1 MSKKKVTAPLSYSP
15 GGGHPKEYLAYLNW
29 REMETL
35 KRLHGSGPV
44 KGPRGIPSFIETS
57 GQTFA
62 GDMSDSYTGTSTG
75 NWNTSTANY
84 GTDTSSWSSDGGGS
98 SYTGGSDVGSVQSSS
113 DVGGIQSSVSSPAA
127 TAPTAPAGGQNP
139 VDAAVQQEAAYKDAV
154 VASRQQALSQDI
166 ANGGISAINVGPM
179 NVPVKIGGGQIAGT
193 ISKIAEGTYA
203 PVTPTSPGAG
213 GGFGSLDTRRSSLLS
228 PVGPSSGI
236 EALGNIGP
244 TRMPTSLASKIQDR
258 LPSYATPVS
267 PLEREPRVM
276 PPPSPTWTPNV
287 MTSDPFGESFGRRM
301 RDVTAQDVFI
311 GGGLLPT
318 VNPYTPTTIPQS
330 VTPDLRISPASGQ
343 PYGMRSPLSRATG
356 QPYGMKII
364 GDIPAP
370 PIMTA
375 GEVGMSF
382 RGFAPSE
389 LAAKSA
395 DVRKDIG
402 EILRDGSRLGSL
414 ADGTKLSVG
423 IGPPPDTTLSG
434 PLSPA
439 GLPANTLRPEPSLY
453 RPDSIGTIKQAIGS
467 AYKAIGDY
475 FSPPEQP
482 VSSKEIQDRILGSP
496 EDEKAFLTTSEIRDG
511 VPTYFKSPGGLL
523 AYPGLDKGLAPD
535 LPKQAGQEKIL
546 GIEDVPPA
554 PEGGIVDLGRPQ
566 KFTSYPRPNVVAS
579 MTPEEIKKENIM
591 RSGIQQHYE
600 LANYETMPKMAYDT
614 SERDVERLNEVFGG
628 YEPSIQPAEVD
639 VPYYER
645 VPTKEGLFSST
656 YDVPYPT
663 DEYGVPVQDVSEED
677 IAKITARRRGEE
689 YALTPKQKTSTV
701 VGGLIERAFK
711 TAANAFIPG
720 SGYVL
725 GKIFNTEDKM
735 RDYLSRPSWEQRYIA
750 ERARD
755 SAVARGDDVG
765 PGAMQGG
772 IGSIYTGGQ
781 PTRDLG
787 GKNPWWEEQYYT
799 RSSPYSPSTSRSTT
813 GSDSAGADTPLKKLY
828 RQWDKGIGIPSR
840 GDPLYNEY
848 QKYLKTRDQEGTA

>member
-1 MSKKKVTAPLSYSP
+1 MSKKKVTAPTTYNP
-15 GGGHPKEYLAYLNW
+15 GSGHPKEYLAYLNW
-29 REMETL
+29 QEMQAL
-35 KRLHGSGPV
+35 QRLNGN
-44 KGPRGIPSFIETS
+44 GPRRGPKGIPSF
-57 GQTFA
+57 A
-62 GDMSDSYTGTSTG
+62 DDSASSMGVSRPDTGGGNWTGAPGGTTTGTT
-75 NWNTSTANY
+75 TA
-84 GTDTSSWSSDGGGS
+84 DGGD
-98 SYTGGSDVGSVQSSS
+98 YTATGSDVGSVQSSS

-166 ANGGISAINVGPM
+166 ANGGISTINVGPM

-244 TRMPTSLASKIQDR
+244 TRMHTSLESKIQDR

-287 MTSDPFGESFGRRM
+287 MTSSPFGRSFGRRM
-301 RDVTAQDVFI
+301 RDVTAQDIFI

-318 VNPYTPTTIPQS
+318 VKPDIPTTIPQS
-330 VTPDLRISPASGQ
+330 ATPDLPISPASGQ
-343 PYGMRSPLSRATG
+343 PYGMKIPLSPAAG

-382 RGFAPSE
+382 RGFAPSD

-402 EILRDGSRLGSL
+402 EVLREASRLGSF
-414 ADGTKLSVG
+414 ADETNLSIGV
-423 IGPPPDTTLSG
+423 GPPPAISIPTGRDLQISG
-434 PLSPA
+434 PMD
-439 GLPANTLRPEPSLY
+439 RLY
-453 RPDSIGTIKQAIGS
+453 
-467 AYKAIGDY
+467 
-475 FSPPEQP
+475 
-482 VSSKEIQDRILGSP
+482 DR
-496 EDEKAFLTTSEIRDG
+496 
-511 VPTYFKSPGGLL
+511 
-523 AYPGLDKGLAPD
+523 
-535 LPKQAGQEKIL
+535 
-546 GIEDVPPA
+546 PPA
-554 PEGGIVDLGRPQ
+554 EPNYQTVYKTVDPVPRISLNEREYLRRESLPP
-566 KFTSYPRPNVVAS
+566 SYESSQSVSGLSAVEK
-579 MTPEEIKKENIM
+579 MTPEEIKKDNAM
-591 RSGIQQHYE
+591 REDIQQAYE
-600 LANYETMPKMAYDT
+600 YANFETLPKMSYAT
-614 SERDVERLNEVFGG
+614 PERDVERLNEVFGG

-639 VPYYER
+639 APYYER
-645 VPTKEGLFSST
+645 VPTKEGLFGST

-813 GSDSAGADTPLKKLY
+813 GPDSAGADTPLKKLY